1 MNFALL
7 GDAPEVLP
15 LIRAIGATTQHQVTA
30 CFDADDLADR
40 CPPAMQSVSIE
51 AIRSDPGIEAV
62 IVASDRTE
70 TLADALMLAEAGK
83 SLLVLPLYGQ
93 DLGVIYEMS
102 LVKADAPITLFP
114 IWPLREHPLVVHLR
128 QMLDEGELGA
138 VQYLELNRVLAPD
151 GDAAQPQLLTKRQ
164 IDGAFLAD
172 VDLLRDL
179 GGDYSNVTTL
189 QTGREEGLSSLT
201 TTLACDQAPQATWTV
216 KAGSQ
221 GSWQLTVAG
230 MRSTAVLSGD
240 PSVSS
245 LTLEAEGPDFE
256 FPRQTVAE
264 DWGPA
269 VLASFLAAH
278 ERSDDSQ
285 PQWDDIQRG
294 MELLQATDRS
304 LRRKRTIELYF
315 EAHSERSN
323 FKTQMTAIGCC
334 LIMFTLLGVV
344 LVLVGGQAGLAPR
357 IMAVLRI
364 AVFAPLGIFLLL
376 QFLLVLTKPAAKQRR
391 AT

>member
-15 LIRAIGATTQHQVTA
+15 LICAIGATTQHQVTA

-114 IWPLREHPLVVHLR
+114 IWPLREHPLVVQLR

-138 VQYLELNRVLAPD
+138 VQYLELNRVLVPD

-164 IDGAFLAD
+164 IDGAFLVD